1 MNETMSLL
9 IATAILATGG
19 VGLYMY
25 KSSENEP
32 IEDRESEEKVSD
44 DTGFFGKGGFFSSSS
59 EDAEEEE
66 EQHIRYEPKPNQ
78 EKILNLKL
86 VMLNFEV
93 NIINNVIRRPIIHD
107 FRCICKLIEFTYL
120 SYYSGQRIIC

>member
-32 IEDRESEEKVSD
+32 SEDRESDEREKGTDDD

-59 EDAEEEE
+59 EDAEEDEE
-66 EQHIRYEPKPNQ
+66 EHIRYEPKPKARSVKTKRN
-78 EKILNLKL
+78 
-86 VMLNFEV
+86 
-93 NIINNVIRRPIIHD
+93 RR
-107 FRCICKLIEFTYL
+107 
-120 SYYSGQRIIC
+120 SGGTKRRY

>member
-32 IEDRESEEKVSD
+32 IEDRESEETEREKKEKDSD
-44 DTGFFGKGGFFSSSS
+44 DVSFFGKGGFFSSSS
-59 EDAEEEE
+59 GDEEEDTE
-66 EQHIRYEPKPNQ
+66 EHIRYEPKPKARSVKTKRN
-78 EKILNLKL
+78 
-86 VMLNFEV
+86 
-93 NIINNVIRRPIIHD
+93 RR
-107 FRCICKLIEFTYL
+107 
-120 SYYSGQRIIC
+120 SGGTKRRY

>member
-25 KSSENEP
+25 KSSENEAG
-32 IEDRESEEKVSD
+32 EDREYDEKEKEKSESDSD

-59 EDAEEEE
+59 EDAEDEEE
-66 EQHIRYEPKPNQ
+66 HIRYEPKPTARSVKTKRN
-78 EKILNLKL
+78 
-86 VMLNFEV
+86 
-93 NIINNVIRRPIIHD
+93 RR
-107 FRCICKLIEFTYL
+107 
-120 SYYSGQRIIC
+120 SGGTKRRY

>member
-66 EQHIRYEPKPNQ
+66 EEEQHIRYEPKPKTRSVKTKRN
-78 EKILNLKL
+78 
-86 VMLNFEV
+86 
-93 NIINNVIRRPIIHD
+93 RR
-107 FRCICKLIEFTYL
+107 
-120 SYYSGQRIIC
+120 SGGTKRRY

>member
-32 IEDRESEEKVSD
+32 IEDRESEETEKKETGKGTNDD

-59 EDAEEEE
+59 GDE
-66 EQHIRYEPKPNQ
+66 EQDTEEHIRYEPKPKARSVKTKRN
-78 EKILNLKL
+78 
-86 VMLNFEV
+86 
-93 NIINNVIRRPIIHD
+93 RR
-107 FRCICKLIEFTYL
+107 
-120 SYYSGQRIIC
+120 SGGTKRRY